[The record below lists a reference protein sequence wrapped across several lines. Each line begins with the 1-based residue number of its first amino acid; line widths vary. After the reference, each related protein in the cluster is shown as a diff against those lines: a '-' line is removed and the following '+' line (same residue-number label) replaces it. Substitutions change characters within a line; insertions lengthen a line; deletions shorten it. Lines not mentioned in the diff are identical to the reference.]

1 MKIGFIGLGAMG
13 RPMAANLQRPRGAG
27 ARHAARGRILPL
39 EGLAGG
45 SGAGCEVLFTSLPGP
60 AEVEAVG
67 GGEILADRKPAWFD
81 LSTNSP
87 TVVRRLHAD
96 LAKNG
101 IHFLD
106 APVSGGPKGAQ
117 SGKLAIWVGGDEAVF
132 RRFES
137 VLRAIGDQPYYVG
150 PIGAGTVAKL
160 AHNAA
165 SFTIQAALAE
175 VFTLGVKAGVE
186 PLALF
191 RALRQGAT
199 GRKRTFDRLAE
210 HFLPGVYD
218 PPAFTVRLAHKDMKL
233 ALELAAEQGAD
244 EGGKGGARRARRGH
258 AARLGRARL
267 PGSDDATGGA
277 RGSQRARAARAAR
290 GGARLKAAS
299 RCSRPRSASPLP
311 TSCCAPSAMRRSARG
326 SRNAC
331 SPERHDLQADAL
343 DVVVLRFQAPGRG
356 AQARCAAT

>member
-13 RPMAANLQRPRGAG
+13 RPLAANLERAGHELQRYDVRPGEGQKTSVAE
-27 ARHAARGRILPL
+27 AAR
-39 EGLAGG
+39 
-45 SGAGCEVLFTSLPGP
+45 GCEVLFSSLPGP
-60 AEVEAVG
+60 AEVEAVAAAAASSLS
-67 GGEILADRKPAWFD
+67 ENAAWFD

-87 TVVRRLHAD
+87 QTVRKIHAE
-96 LAKNG
+96 LRGRNV
-101 IHFLD
+101 HFLD

-137 VLRAIGDQPYYVG
+137 VLRAMGDQPYYVG

-199 GRKRTFDRLAE
+199 GRKRTFDRLAD

-233 ALELAAEQGAD
+233 ALELAAEQRVPMRVAKGALD
-244 EGGKGGARRARRGH
+244 E
-258 AARLGRARL
+258 L
-267 PGSDDATGGA
+267 DE
-277 RGSQRARAARAAR
+277 
-290 GGARLKAAS
+290 
-299 RCSRPRSASPLP
+299 
-311 TSCCAPSAMRRSARG
+311 AMRRGWA
-326 SRNAC
+326 
-331 SPERHDLQADAL
+331 ERDCRVAMTLQEERAGVSVRVPRERLESLPD
-343 DVVVLRFQAPGRG
+343 
-356 AQARCAAT
+356 

>member
-13 RPMAANLQRPRGAG
+13 RPMATNLERAGHQLQRYDVRPGENQKASV
-27 ARHAARGRILPL
+27 AEAAR
-39 EGLAGG
+39 
-45 SGAGCEVLFTSLPGP
+45 GCEVLFTSLPGP
-60 AEVEAVG
+60 VEVEA
-67 GGEILADRKPAWFD
+67 IADQVHSLNRGAAWFD

-87 TVVRRLHAD
+87 TVVRRLNAR
-96 LAKNG
+96 LAKKG

-132 RRFES
+132 RRFEP

-186 PLALF
+186 PLALL

-218 PPAFTVRLAHKDMKL
+218 PPAFTVRLAHKDMTL
-233 ALELAAEQGAD
+233 ALELAAEHNVPMKV
-244 EGGKGGARRARRGH
+244 GKVA
-258 AARLGRARL
+258 LGEL
-267 PGSDDATGGA
+267 EE
-277 RGSQRARAARAAR
+277 
-290 GGARLKAAS
+290 
-299 RCSRPRSASPLP
+299 
-311 TSCCAPSAMRRSARG
+311 AMRRGWA
-326 SRNAC
+326 
-331 SPERHDLQADAL
+331 ERDCRVAMTLQEERAGVSVRVPRERLENFTD
-343 DVVVLRFQAPGRG
+343 
-356 AQARCAAT
+356 